1 MEHSNVKSKV
11 YGGIM
16 MSETKE
22 LTFEEAISKLE
33 DIVQKLEEEDIP
45 LEKAIDYYQEGMK
58 LSKICDDILKTA
70 QEKMTNILKE
80 NGELEPFDLQEE

>member
-80 NGELEPFDLQEE
+80 NGELEPYDLQEE

>member
-1 MEHSNVKSKV
+1 
-11 YGGIM
+11 

-80 NGELEPFDLQEE
+80 NGELEPYDLQEE

>member
-1 MEHSNVKSKV
+1 
-11 YGGIM
+11 M

-80 NGELEPFDLQEE
+80 NGELEPYDLQEE

>member
-1 MEHSNVKSKV
+1 
-11 YGGIM
+11 M